1 MMIILQYSSVRY
13 DDYNHLFF
21 GLLAALGL
29 FVSLFCLA
37 LPWPLL
43 LLKPINS
50 STKTFQDTLRK
61 LTDLLQRKH
70 DQVKKTKGLSLP
82 SLQNPFS
89 KLQRKK
95 KEERKHQP
103 GKMCGRYT
111 LLIANS
117 LLALLGLLLLAG
129 GVWRIVD
136 DQSLRDV
143 ANELRDTAEWDN
155 VAKEV
160 TGLDDAVKEAA
171 GHKYFNYA
179 LLGMGGITLL
189 VALFGFC
196 GAKKENQCLLSL
208 YTICVFIIL
217 LLQIAAIVFINVD
230 DANIN
235 FIKDS
240 ISSEAEKVDI
250 DIEFEKLKPGS
261 KFVQNL
267 FFGVSAGLSG
277 IILFFTLTLC
287 CRARREER
295 VQGYVDAIQ
304 A

>member
-1 MMIILQYSSVRY
+1 M
-13 DDYNHLFF
+13 
-21 GLLAALGL
+21 GL
-29 FVSLFCLA
+29 
-37 LPWPLL
+37 
-43 LLKPINS
+43 K
-50 STKTFQDTLRK
+50 RK
-61 LTDLLQRKH
+61 ERRK
-70 DQVKKTKGLSLP
+70 
-82 SLQNPFS
+82 
-89 KLQRKK
+89 
-95 KEERKHQP
+95 RKHQP
-103 GKMCGRYT
+103 GKMCVRYT

-143 ANELRDTAEWDN
+143 AKEIQDTQEWND
-155 VAKEV
+155 VKKEV

-208 YTICVFIIL
+208 YSICVFIIL
-217 LLQIAAIVFINVD
+217 LLQIAAIVFINFD
-230 DANIN
+230 DANID
-235 FIKDS
+235 FIKKS
-240 ISSEAEKVDI
+240 ISTEAEKIDI
-250 DIEFEKLKPGS
+250 DVERLNPGS
-261 KFVQNL
+261 KFIQNL
-267 FFGVSAGLSG
+267 FFGVSAGLSA
-277 IILFFTLTLC
+277 IILFFTVTLC

>member
-1 MMIILQYSSVRY
+1 MGSLSS
-13 DDYNHLFF
+13 
-21 GLLAALGL
+21 GAE
-29 FVSLFCLA
+29 
-37 LPWPLL
+37 
-43 LLKPINS
+43 
-50 STKTFQDTLRK
+50 
-61 LTDLLQRKH
+61 
-70 DQVKKTKGLSLP
+70 
-82 SLQNPFS
+82 
-89 KLQRKK
+89 
-95 KEERKHQP
+95 EERETKRET
-103 GKMCGRYT
+103 MCVRFT
-111 LLIANS
+111 LIIANC

-136 DQSLRDV
+136 DGSLREV
-143 ANELRDTAEWDN
+143 ANEIKDTQEWDD
-155 VAKEV
+155 VKEGV
-160 TGLDDAVKEAA
+160 DGLEDAVKEAA
-171 GHKYFNYA
+171 SHKYFNYA
-179 LLGMGGITLL
+179 LLAMGGVTLL

-196 GAKKENQCLLSL
+196 GAKKESQCLLSL
-208 YTICVFIIL
+208 YSICVFIIL

-235 FIKDS
+235 FIKES
-240 ISSEAEKVDI
+240 FSSEAEKIDI
-250 DIEFEKLKPGS
+250 DIEKLKPGS

>member
-1 MMIILQYSSVRY
+1 MG
-13 DDYNHLFF
+13 D
-21 GLLAALGL
+21 
-29 FVSLFCLA
+29 
-37 LPWPLL
+37 
-43 LLKPINS
+43 
-50 STKTFQDTLRK
+50 
-61 LTDLLQRKH
+61 
-70 DQVKKTKGLSLP
+70 
-82 SLQNPFS
+82 
-89 KLQRKK
+89 
-95 KEERKHQP
+95 QP
-103 GKMCGRYT
+103 GKMCVRYT

-217 LLQIAAIVFINVD
+217 LLQIAAI
-230 DANIN
+230 N

-240 ISSEAEKVDI
+240 FNSEAEKIDI
-250 DIEFEKLKPGS
+250 DIEKLKPGS